1 MDYKSYF
8 FYQSFFFFLTVN
20 KIPANSFF
28 IFGVGSQEGVV
39 KVWDNNDGSLFL
51 TVPEAGDEIGMIAC
65 GCDDDV
71 IIVSSK
77 TGISLISFET
87 GEILQR

>member
-8 FYQSFFFFLTVN
+8 FYQSFFFLTVN
-20 KIPANSFF
+20 KIQANRFF
-28 IFGVGSQEGVV
+28 FGVGSQEGVV

-51 TVPEAGDEIGMIAC
+51 TVPEAGDEIGMITC

>member
-20 KIPANSFF
+20 KIPANRFF
-28 IFGVGSQEGVV
+28 FGVGSQEGVV

-51 TVPEAGDEIGMIAC
+51 TVPEAGDEIGMITC

-77 TGISLISFET
+77 TGINLISFET